1 MSDLASENKTC
12 ESYQIELTKQAQKDV
27 SRLSPKLKHKL
38 KDILRHKISVEPE
51 KGKPLVGPLKGYYSV
66 RLSFQ
71 DRIVY
76 RIENHRCIVVVVRAK
91 THYGE

>member
-1 MSDLASENKTC
+1 MKYEIRFSRQAEKDIWK
-12 ESYQIELTKQAQKDV
+12 LT
-27 SRLSPKLKHKL
+27 PKLREKL
-38 KDILRHKISVEPE
+38 KGILRMQIAVDPYA
-51 KGKPLVGPLKGYYSV
+51 GKALVGELKGYYSV

-76 RIENHRCIVVVVRAK
+76 SIHDNELLVIIIRAK

>member
-1 MSDLASENKTC
+1 MSC
-12 ESYQIELTKQAQKDV
+12 EGYQIVFTKLAQKDV
-27 SRLSPKLKHKL
+27 AKLSSKLKNKL
-38 KDILRHKISVEPE
+38 KDILRNKIAIAIAPE
-51 KGKPLVGPLKGYYSV
+51 TGKPLMGDLKGYYSV

-76 RIENHRCIVVVVRAK
+76 RIEQGQCIVLVVRAK

>member
-1 MSDLASENKTC
+1 MIC
-12 ESYQIELTKQAQKDV
+12 ERYQIEFTKQAQKDIAK
-27 SRLSPKLKHKL
+27 LTPKLTSKL
-38 KDILRHKISVEPE
+38 KDILRNKISMIPE
-51 KGKPLVGPLKGYYSV
+51 AGKPLVGDLNGYYSV

-76 RIENHRCIVVVVRAK
+76 RIENNRCVVLVVRAK

>member
-1 MSDLASENKTC
+1 MTC
-12 ESYQIELTKQAQKDV
+12 EYYQIEFTKQAQKDIA
-27 SRLSPKLKHKL
+27 KLTPSLKTKL
-38 KDILRHKISVEPE
+38 KDILRNKISITPQA
-51 KGKPLVGPLKGYYSV
+51 GKALVGDLKGYYSV

-76 RIENHRCIVVVVRAK
+76 RIDGNRCVVLIVRAK

>member
-1 MSDLASENKTC
+1 VSCDR
-12 ESYQIELTKQAQKDV
+12 YQIEFTKQAQKDV
-27 SRLSPKLKHKL
+27 AKLTPKLQNKL
-38 KDILRHKISVEPE
+38 KDILRNKIAIAPE
-51 KGKPLVGPLKGYYSV
+51 SGKPLLGDLTGYYSV

-76 RIENHRCIVVVVRAK
+76 RIENNRCVVLIVRAK

>member
-1 MSDLASENKTC
+1 MSC
-12 ESYQIELTKQAQKDV
+12 QRYQIEFTKQAQKDIAK
-27 SRLSPKLKHKL
+27 LTPKLKAKL
-38 KDILRHKISVEPE
+38 KDILRNKISISPE
-51 KGKPLVGPLKGYYSV
+51 TGKPLVGDLKGYYSV

-76 RIENHRCIVVVVRAK
+76 RIENDRCVVLIIRAK

>member
-1 MSDLASENKTC
+1 VNCDT
-12 ESYQIELTKQAQKDV
+12 YQVAFTKQAQKDV
-27 SRLSPKLKHKL
+27 AKLTPKLKNKL
-38 KDILRHKISVEPE
+38 KEILRNKISVSPE
-51 KGKPLVGPLKGYYSV
+51 TGKPLIGDLKGYYSI

-76 RIENHRCIVVVVRAK
+76 RIENDRCVVLVVRAK

>member
-1 MSDLASENKTC
+1 MSC
-12 ESYQIELTKQAQKDV
+12 ERYQIEFTKQAQKDITQ
-27 SRLSPKLKHKL
+27 LTPKLKTKL
-38 KDILRHKISVEPE
+38 KDILRNKITIKPE
-51 KGKPLVGPLKGYYSV
+51 SGKPLVGDLKGFYSV

-76 RIENHRCIVVVVRAK
+76 RIENQRCVVLVVRAK